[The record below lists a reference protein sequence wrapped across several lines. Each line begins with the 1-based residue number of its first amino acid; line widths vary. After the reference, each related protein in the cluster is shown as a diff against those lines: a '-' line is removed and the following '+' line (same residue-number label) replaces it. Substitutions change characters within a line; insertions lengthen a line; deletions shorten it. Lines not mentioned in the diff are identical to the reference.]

1 MIRYLLNFLTR
12 FIGSVASS
20 SHVPYSYAH
29 IASMDFSFRPGAGEG
44 RADAW
49 SRLFRRDSSLG
60 LRVGFRFRRI
70 LSRALGNADL
80 MGFAVGFHEHDH
92 QNRCKKGKRS

>member
-1 MIRYLLNFLTR
+1 M
-12 FIGSVASS
+12 
-20 SHVPYSYAH
+20 PYSYAH

-44 RADAW
+44 RADVW
-49 SRLFRRDSSLG
+49 SCLSWRDSSLVLG
-60 LRVGFRFRRI
+60 MRFSLRSI
-70 LSRALGNADL
+70 LSRALGNTHL

>member
-1 MIRYLLNFLTR
+1 MELL
-12 FIGSVASS
+12 
-20 SHVPYSYAH
+20 
-29 IASMDFSFRPGAGEG
+29 FRPDAGEG

-49 SRLFRRDSSLG
+49 SCLFWRDSSLVLG
-60 LRVGFRFRRI
+60 MRFHLRSV
-70 LSRALGNADL
+70 LSRALGNAHL